1 MNAAET
7 YVEEHFS
14 SLLEA
19 QGFELVDVQY
29 VKEAGDFYLRLFCDR
44 LAKDEH
50 IDLNDCENI
59 SRMIGEQ
66 LDQADDLPV
75 NNAYRLEVSSPG
87 IERPL
92 KKPKDFMRFKD
103 ELVEVKLYKAID
115 GMKSI
120 VGRLETATESDI
132 TLVTSTGQHHTFA
145 YKDIAKANLHFEF

>member
-1 MNAAET
+1 MTAKTLAE
-7 YVEEHFS
+7 
-14 SLLEA
+14 
-19 QGFELVDVQY
+19 
-29 VKEAGDFYLRLFCDR
+29 
-44 LAKDEH
+44 
-50 IDLNDCENI
+50 
-59 SRMIGEQ
+59 MIGEQ

-120 VGRLETATESDI
+120 IGRLETATR
-132 TLVTSTGQHHTFA
+132 
-145 YKDIAKANLHFEF
+145 KAISPW